1 MKGKLTIPGWGE
13 MLEAFSV
20 WALVVLSPGL
30 YLGSP
35 FPKAKNT
42 FFCGREPKLE
52 NESWGRFIT
61 SRAFKVRATGA
72 LRGWAVSG
80 MARSGLVLGAGP
92 SWLAEASDLVQDDVQ
107 QKHE

>member
-1 MKGKLTIPGWGE
+1 

-35 FPKAKNT
+35 FPKAKNACS
-42 FFCGREPKLE
+42 FCGQEPKLE
-52 NESWGRFIT
+52 NESWGPFIT
-61 SRAFKVRATGA
+61 SGAFKVRATGV

-80 MARSGLVLGAGP
+80 MATSGLALDSGP
-92 SWLAEASDLVQDDVQ
+92 SWLAEASGLVQDDVP
-107 QKHE
+107 QKEE

>member
-1 MKGKLTIPGWGE
+1 MC
-13 MLEAFSV
+13 
-20 WALVVLSPGL
+20 ALVVLSPGL

-42 FFCGREPKLE
+42 FSFCGQEPKLE

-80 MARSGLVLGAGP
+80 MARSGLALGAGP
-92 SWLAEASDLVQDDVQ
+92 SWLAEASDLVQK
-107 QKHE
+107 KHE